1 MRTAGQGQAAAPWER
16 GGPPKVQGPA
26 WAPILGRGRTSPGL
40 SRMWS
45 AIGYVNCSW
54 KKLLSRAVR
63 TAFFVPMLLRD
74 LPERKTLRRWPMCC
88 APMSPRGDVFST
100 LLSPYLM

>member
-45 AIGYVNCSW
+45 AINSPPRFVGGGFAYRGRFSVER
-54 KKLLSRAVR
+54 L
-63 TAFFVPMLLRD
+63 FFLWSGGTLA
-74 LPERKTLRRWPMCC
+74 ERK
-88 APMSPRGDVFST
+88 
-100 LLSPYLM
+100 